1 VLLALACSLAVVG
14 CGPEGPYPSRE
25 LRLVVQASPGGMS
38 DAISRYVARGL
49 QERLGVPVVAE
60 NRVGAAGML
69 AFSFVSRSR
78 PDGYT
83 FGYAPV
89 ELAIL
94 PHLGYSRVT
103 IDDFDFL
110 ALHTRAPAVVA
121 VRDDAAM
128 SDLDALR
135 ATAQGRRVT
144 VGTSGTGS
152 IWHLAGLAAARAL
165 GVELTFVPFGGSSQA
180 VTALLGGHVDA
191 VVAGPLEVD
200 AHVRAGAVRPLG
212 VMADERSPLLPDVP
226 TFTELGHAG
235 VTMHAWGGFVAPR
248 NLPPD
253 RRERL
258 VSALVEVLRSPEF
271 EAFARERGLDV
282 DILVGGEF
290 EAFVR
295 EEMREFEPLVRRAG
309 LGLAAPP

>member
-128 SDLDALR
+128 SDLDAC
-135 ATAQGRRVT
+135 
-144 VGTSGTGS
+144 
-152 IWHLAGLAAARAL
+152 
-165 GVELTFVPFGGSSQA
+165 E
-180 VTALLGGHVDA
+180 
-191 VVAGPLEVD
+191 
-200 AHVRAGAVRPLG
+200 RP
-212 VMADERSPLLPDVP
+212 
-226 TFTELGHAG
+226 
-235 VTMHAWGGFVAPR
+235 
-248 NLPPD
+248 
-253 RRERL
+253 
-258 VSALVEVLRSPEF
+258 
-271 EAFARERGLDV
+271 
-282 DILVGGEF
+282 
-290 EAFVR
+290 
-295 EEMREFEPLVRRAG
+295 RRAG
-309 LGLAAPP
+309 VSRSARRAPAASGTWRGWRRRVRSGWS